1 MEIKKTNCAEEIEYV
16 EVGCFNYELT
26 FYKEDDNSGFD
37 IDIEDLQDGGGAT
50 ITLEKKDIEFLINF
64 LQTDRRKLT

>member
-1 MEIKKTNCAEEIEYV
+1 MKTGTTNCSEEIEYV
-16 EVGCFNYELT
+16 EVGSSNYELT
-26 FYKEDDNSGFD
+26 FYKEDDNGGFD